1 ARLLPTTA
9 TMDLLSLQ
17 LSDEINQELF
27 EGLML
32 ELPGQVNSFTE
43 QISRF
48 VGTLDKQAL
57 ASAQRIAHTIKG
69 SGNVVGVTGLA
80 NFMHFT
86 EEDRKSTRLNS
97 SHVKISYAVFCL
109 KKKKIKKTSTS

>member
-1 ARLLPTTA
+1 
-9 TMDLLSLQ
+9 
-17 LSDEINQELF
+17 
-27 EGLML
+27 
-32 ELPGQVNSFTE
+32 E

-86 EEDRKSTRLNS
+86 EDLLEE
-97 SHVKISYAVFCL
+97 ISRQSDEPSEALKLLLVDVSDTLAAMLDCL
-109 KKKKIKKTSTS
+109 VEGASRSEEHTSELQSRE